1 MMNFDVFISYPH
13 ENKAVADAACAK
25 LEAEGIRCWIA
36 PRDIAPSA
44 DWASSIVDAIDNCRV
59 MVLIFSAYTNRSRQV
74 GREVQQAFDGEKP
87 VVPFRIENVAPEK
100 SLRYYMG
107 PVHWLDALTP
117 PFEQHLQKLAVSV
130 RALITAKAPEVAGQ
144 SERAAHYPGARHVEE
159 PQRGPVEE
167 EKQDAAEE
175 KAVRQFVKTEQMTR
189 DADRHQRTEDAAAVS
204 PTGGWSIRSLW
215 TGRIDRLAYLI
226 GFLLCAAAGLVA
238 VGLVGLAGT
247 LTDSNPHMIGPTG
260 FVAVGSV
267 GLAGLLSLCVA
278 GVWFVLSIRRVH
290 DIGHSGWWSLL
301 SLVPLINYVL
311 IGYLLLKKGSADTN
325 RYGFPPIT
333 KERGVF
339 GRIVNA

>member
-59 MVLIFSAYTNRSRQV
+59 MVLIFSAHTNRSKQV
-74 GREVQQAFDGEKP
+74 GREVQQAFDAEKP

-130 RALITAKAPEVAGQ
+130 RALITAKLSEVAGE
-144 SERAAHYPGARHVEE
+144 SGRATHDASARQVEE
-159 PQRGPVEE
+159 PQTSAKDELRQSEPV
-167 EKQDAAEE
+167 AG
-175 KAVRQFVKTEQMTR
+175 VP
-189 DADRHQRTEDAAAVS
+189 S
-204 PTGGWSIRSLW
+204 PTWSIHALW
-215 TGRIDRLAYLI
+215 TGRIDRFAYLI
-226 GFLLCAAAGLVA
+226 GFLLCTAVGLVAAGLVD
-238 VGLVGLAGT
+238 VAGT
-247 LTDSNPHMIGPTG
+247 ITDSNPHLVGSSG
-260 FVAVGSV
+260 LVAVCSV
-267 GLAGLLSLCVA
+267 GLSGLLGICVTA
-278 GVWFVLSIRRVH
+278 AWFVLSIRRLH
-290 DIGHSGWWSLL
+290 DIGRAGWWCLL

-311 IGYLLLKKGSADTN
+311 IGYLLLKKGAADTN
-325 RYGFPPIT
+325 RYGSPPIT
-333 KERGVF
+333 KERGIF